1 MRENSSMP
9 RKIPN
14 DADFERASRKM
25 EERRRSVGTVSK
37 KVKEKFGSSTPFH
50 DSVIWP
56 GCNGIVIENIFFKKE
71 KEIEEYGSN
80 GSIDTISDFIDRELR
95 NQTEYSE
102 GNFALKIEVESDEMI
117 QKTMEIIASGLY
129 DDQN

>member
-1 MRENSSMP
+1 MP

-102 GNFALKIEVESDEMI
+102 GNFALEIEIGSGEMI
-117 QKTMEIIASGLY
+117 KKTMEIIASGLY

>member
-1 MRENSSMP
+1 MP

-25 EERRRSVGTVSK
+25 EERRHSVGAVSK
-37 KVKEKFGSSTPFH
+37 KVKEKFGSSTPLH